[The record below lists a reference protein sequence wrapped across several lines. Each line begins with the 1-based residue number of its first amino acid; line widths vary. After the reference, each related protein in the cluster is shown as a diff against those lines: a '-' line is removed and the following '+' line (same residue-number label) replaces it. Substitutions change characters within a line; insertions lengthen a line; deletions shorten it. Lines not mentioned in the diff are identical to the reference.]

1 MSTPALTY
9 GHREWILELLL
20 LLAEGVLVW
29 MVAAMAFGPFSSLGD
44 PVRPALAIG
53 LVAVAGL
60 VPRLLHDRGIWGW
73 SFSIVI
79 ALAIV
84 GATLAAIKV
93 VAFPGLPWLDTAW
106 LRAALDSLDF
116 EESAADIS
124 VWAPIGLSAAIWWLA
139 HFNGPPGLER
149 CRAMLRTGA
158 AVAAVVALAS
168 ALVETGPT
176 DREIA
181 LGIVVFF
188 AATLV
193 ALAIARQGSEAT
205 HSRRRL
211 LSTVLLPTVVIVSVA
226 ALAALLVTF
235 DWTRISPHAPEVL
248 GTILDPVF
256 TLLLLVLTG
265 LVILISLPL
274 LWLFS
279 LGNYDST
286 RVNRFTGAGQNDSAQ
301 SALNWHPPDPVRYL
315 LATIFLVLIFA
326 GIARFGLAVTR
337 RDTER
342 GETGDREFGSG
353 KGFGKWLERFRW
365 PFGRGEGDP
374 LAGLRGDPA
383 WAHTVRVRETYGAW
397 LRWAEARKY
406 GRDFAET
413 ALELDHRSSPFFHAP
428 ASATALD
435 ELTAIY
441 DHVRY
446 SQTPATAEQADRAA
460 QLWRELKANEASTPK
475 QL

>member
-1 MSTPALTY
+1 MSSPALTY
-9 GHREWILELLL
+9 GHREWILEFLL

-53 LVAVAGL
+53 LVAVAGIL
-60 VPRLLHDRGIWGW
+60 PRLLHDRGIWGW
-73 SFSIVI
+73 SFSAVI

-84 GATLAAIKV
+84 GTTLAAVKV
-93 VAFPGLPWLDTAW
+93 VAFPGMPWLDSAW
-106 LRAALDSLDF
+106 LRGALDSLVF
-116 EESAADIS
+116 EDSSADIA
-124 VWAPIGLSAAIWWLA
+124 VWAPIGLSAAVWWLA

-149 CRAMLRTGA
+149 SRATLRTGA

-168 ALVETGPT
+168 ALVETGPS

-181 LGIVVFF
+181 LGVVVFF
-188 AATLV
+188 AVTLV

-211 LSTVLLPTVVIVSVA
+211 FSTVLLPTVVIVSVA
-226 ALAALLVTF
+226 SLFALLVTF

-256 TLLLLVLTG
+256 TVLLLILTG

-286 RVNRFTGAGQNDSAQ
+286 RMNRFTGGGQSEAAQ
-301 SALNWHPPDPVRYL
+301 SALDWHPPDPVRYL
-315 LATIFLVLIFA
+315 LAAIFLVLIFA

-342 GETGDREFGSG
+342 GETGEREYGQG
-353 KGFGKWLERFRW
+353 KGLGKWLERFRW
-365 PFGRGEGDP
+365 PFGRGETDP
-374 LAGLRGDPA
+374 LAGLRGDPD
-383 WAHTVRVRETYGAW
+383 WAHTVHVRETYGAW

-406 GRDFAET
+406 GRDTAET
-413 ALELDHRSSPFFHAP
+413 ALELDQRSTPFFHSP
-428 ASATALD
+428 ASAAALD

-441 DHVRY
+441 DDVRY
-446 SQTPATAEQADRAA
+446 SQTPATDEQADRAT
-460 QLWRELKANEASTPK
+460 QLWRQLKSNEASTPK
-475 QL
+475 SM